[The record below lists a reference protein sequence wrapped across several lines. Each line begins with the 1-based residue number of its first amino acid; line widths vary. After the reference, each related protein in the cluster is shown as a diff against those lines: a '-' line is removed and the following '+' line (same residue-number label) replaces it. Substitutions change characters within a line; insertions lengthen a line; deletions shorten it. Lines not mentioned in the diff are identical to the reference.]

1 MTIYNGQRGTVD
13 DGLELLVE
21 TSWNERRRSYA
32 VQLVLQA
39 QPIARMDQAAA
50 FKHAAAVLAV
60 AQHAEHDGALLR
72 QMIEH
77 LGMPAEVAAHTVR
90 TLRET
95 RRVPSKADTA
105 PLVLAPVVTEAMRAG
120 VDIHH
125 RGEHLGR
132 WTLRDARAHAQYLLE
147 AVEAARLDTAYR
159 RYLVDVVGVGDGSAS
174 AAVYGLQDFR
184 PDPTT

>member
-1 MTIYNGQRGTVD
+1 MTTFNEQRDTVD

-21 TSWNERRRSYA
+21 TSWSERRRAYA

-39 QPIARMDQAAA
+39 EPIARMDHAAA
-50 FKHAAAVLAV
+50 LKHAAAVLAV

-72 QMIEH
+72 QMTEH

-90 TLRET
+90 SLRET

-105 PLVLAPVVTEAMRAG
+105 PLTLSPVVTSAMRAG

-125 RGEHLGR
+125 RGEQLGR
-132 WTLRDARAHAQYLLE
+132 WTLADARAHAQYLLE

-159 RYLVDVVGVGDGSAS
+159 RYLVDVVGVGEASAS
-174 AAVYGLQDFR
+174 AAVYGLRDFR
-184 PDPTT
+184 PDQTM